1 MKKGIKRIIVG
12 IILIVLQTM
21 SIIGNASA
29 GIGVQLSFSSATAFF
44 YDLLFLFGYLF
55 FGIIGLILLIWGIA
69 AHNKSKQ

>member
-1 MKKGIKRIIVG
+1 MKKGIKRIIAG

-29 GIGVQLSFSSATAFF
+29 GIGIQLSFASATAFF

-55 FGIIGLILLIWGIA
+55 FGIIGLILLIWGITA
-69 AHNKSKQ
+69 YNKSKQ